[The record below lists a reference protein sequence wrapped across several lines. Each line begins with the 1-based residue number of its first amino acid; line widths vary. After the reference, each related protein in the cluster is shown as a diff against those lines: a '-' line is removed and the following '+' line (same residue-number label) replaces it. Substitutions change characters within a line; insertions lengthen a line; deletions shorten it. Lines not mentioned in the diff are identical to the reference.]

1 MKKNN
6 NKRFNGLKEDI
17 LLRLTNFMFIYETD
31 ISKAPLTE
39 RQLNVSYPSMVNN
52 FKKSI
57 GTEFKAKKKNVLA
70 PNYIK
75 IETGECKVSS
85 FCRHLRNSF
94 AHGLLKQENG
104 QIIITDLGKGKTI
117 TANGLI
123 EQETLTDFLDVVIAE
138 YDEKMSAKQG
148 QTDRQI

>member
-6 NKRFNGLKEDI
+6 NKRFNGLKDEI
-17 LLRLTNFMFIYETD
+17 LMQLTNFMLIYETS
-31 ISKAPLTE
+31 ISKGSKTIDNLK
-39 RQLNVSYPSMVNN
+39 NIYPKTFTFFEENLD
-52 FKKSI
+52 KKTI
-57 GTEFKAKKKNVLA
+57 KKKPRPDKL
-70 PNYIK
+70 YLK
-75 IETGECKVSS
+75 GDECKMFL
-85 FCRHLRNSF
+85 FCKHLRNSF

-138 YDEKMSAKQG
+138 YDEKMSEKQG